1 MDFKFP
7 LLFSGAAE
15 VCEWYDD
22 SAGRF
27 LIEVAVHNR
36 RWGPL
41 FGYRGS
47 FDVEWRPTRAG
58 SIPRAILPVRKE
70 RRE

>member
-1 MDFKFP
+1 
-7 LLFSGAAE
+7 
-15 VCEWYDD
+15 
-22 SAGRF
+22 
-27 LIEVAVHNR
+27 VHNR

-47 FDVEWRPTRAG
+47 FDVEWREAPPGSTPT
-58 SIPRAILPVRKE
+58 SFFPVREE